1 MIVVEICIG
10 SSCFIRGSEELVQKF
25 QKAVEERHLDNE
37 IVLTGSFCSGKCNR
51 EGVTIA
57 VDGKQ
62 YTGVTPESFETFFE
76 KNVLSA
82 IK

>member
-51 EGVTIA
+51 EGVTIT

-62 YTGVTPESFETFFE
+62 YTGVTPEGFEAFWE

-82 IK
+82 MK

>member
-1 MIVVEICIG
+1 MVVVEICIG

-25 QKAVEERHLDNE
+25 QKAVEERHLDND

-51 EGVTIA
+51 EGVTIT

-62 YTGVTPESFETFFE
+62 YTGVTPEGFETFFE